1 MDDDA
6 RVAATGSGFQ
16 ASAVLEVHSS
26 HISEGLA
33 VDGLMNLGEIEL
45 GRVPLD
51 GLRCRFH
58 VRNLTGERLERV
70 RLVPTCGCTQAIATQ
85 ESIAPGETLSVDL
98 RLSPR
103 VAGEQSSEVGVLATP
118 SGLAKHRT
126 DACQE
131 PRERPVARMRIA
143 WTAAARFQ
151 LAVDAIAIESNEAQS
166 TEPSVAGNPAPSAR
180 LAMSTAQLR
189 VVATTPSSSSPPP
202 PLMMRIMVRTLS
214 PLAQDLASVRI
225 LRQSGWQAVCTSD
238 GAIAPG
244 VWTTDAVLEMRPPW
258 RAQPPSLNVGDSV
271 ASSRVVVLSIGLAGD
286 GASDG
291 LGSTVLTRVE
301 LSDAK
306 IRTEEMSSWK

>member
-1 MDDDA
+1 
-6 RVAATGSGFQ
+6 
-16 ASAVLEVHSS
+16 
-26 HISEGLA
+26 
-33 VDGLMNLGEIEL
+33 
-45 GRVPLD
+45 
-51 GLRCRFH
+51 
-58 VRNLTGERLERV
+58 
-70 RLVPTCGCTQAIATQ
+70 
-85 ESIAPGETLSVDL
+85 
-98 RLSPR
+98 
-103 VAGEQSSEVGVLATP
+103 
-118 SGLAKHRT
+118 
-126 DACQE
+126 
-131 PRERPVARMRIA
+131 
-143 WTAAARFQ
+143 
-151 LAVDAIAIESNEAQS
+151 
-166 TEPSVAGNPAPSAR
+166 
-180 LAMSTAQLR
+180 
-189 VVATTPSSSSPPP
+189 
-202 PLMMRIMVRTLS
+202 MMRIMVRTLS